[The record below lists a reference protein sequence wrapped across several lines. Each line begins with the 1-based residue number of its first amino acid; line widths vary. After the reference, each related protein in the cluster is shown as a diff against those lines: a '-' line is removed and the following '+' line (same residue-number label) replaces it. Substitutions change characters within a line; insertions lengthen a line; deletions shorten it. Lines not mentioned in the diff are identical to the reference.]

1 MINAIAAVDLNWG
14 IGNNGNLLT
23 RIPEDM
29 RRFKQ
34 LTLNN
39 VVVMGRKTYQ
49 SLPFGIPLKDRIN
62 IIMTR
67 DRSFRLDQPSA
78 LVVRSEDEMLEKIK
92 IFNVDT
98 FIIGGGE
105 IYKQLLYLCDNIY
118 ITQIQKRF
126 ECDTYMENLNLSRDF
141 KISFATDAMYHND
154 IGYNFVTY
162 EKKKKRMG
170 F

>member
-1 MINAIAAVDLNWG
+1 MIKAIAAVDLNWG
-14 IGNNGNLLT
+14 IGNKGKLLAH
-23 RIPEDM
+23 IPEDM

-39 VVVMGRKTYQ
+39 IVVMGRKTYD
-49 SLPFGIPLKDRIN
+49 SLPFRQPLKDRIN

-67 DRSFRLDQPSA
+67 DMSFRLDEPSA
-78 LVVRSEDEMLEKIK
+78 LVVNSEDELIDKIS

-98 FIIGGGE
+98 FVIGGGE
-105 IYKQLLYLCDNIY
+105 IYKKLLYLCDTVY

-141 KISFATDAMYHND
+141 KISFATDAITYND
-154 IGYNFVTY
+154 ISYNFVTY
-162 EKKKKRMG
+162 EKKKKRIG